1 MGVYTKRQRSN
12 MNHYAVFLDV
22 DGVIN
27 SLRHLHSGGTVAFNR
42 ETTPYRAGDY
52 TIWVPDY
59 MPELIQSI
67 EASSDL
73 YWLTTW
79 RNKANEHISDI
90 LGISTKTPVIDDGTG
105 TRNPQWKFATVRP
118 LAEQL
123 KSQGQEL
130 LWIEDFARGYDSR
143 LNGTLK
149 FVDTDFN
156 GEGVFLPQHLPS
168 NFLEHI
174 VEHGGYNGPLYVSPP
189 SRDGH
194 VMGERNIGNGVG
206 V

>member
-1 MGVYTKRQRSN
+1 MK
-12 MNHYAVFLDV
+12 HYAVFLDV

-27 SLRHLHSGGTVAFNR
+27 SLRHLYSSGTVAFDR
-42 ETTPYRAGDY
+42 KTDPYQAGQY

-67 EASSDL
+67 EASTDL

-90 LGISTKTPVIDDGTG
+90 LGISKETPVIDDGTA
-105 TRNPQWKFATVRP
+105 TRNPHWKFETVRP

-123 KSQGQEL
+123 KNDGQEV
-130 LWIEDFARGYDSR
+130 LWIEDFGRVYDNR
-143 LNGTLK
+143 LTGTLK

-156 GEGVFLPQHLPS
+156 GESVFLPQHLPVP
-168 NFLEHI
+168 FMEHI
-174 VEHGGYNGPLYVSPP
+174 VEHGGYEGPLYVNAPG
-189 SRDGH
+189 RTGH
-194 VMGERNIGNGVG
+194 VIRERNIGNGVDA
-206 V
+206 